1 VTPIQDELIPQEL
14 AKAELLRR
22 GWAALPPEY
31 GMPDTPPSLEEAR
44 EYCKRLTETH
54 YENFH
59 VASWF
64 LPKRLRPH
72 FQSIY
77 AYCRISDDLGDEV
90 GDREQSL
97 ALLDL
102 WDEELDACYAGK
114 ARHPVFVA
122 LAATIRECEIP
133 KQPFADLLVAF
144 RQDQTVTRFESMAE
158 VLGYCRYSANPVG
171 HLVLYACGYREAEM
185 FRLSDFTCSALQL
198 ANFWQD
204 VRSDYDRGR
213 IYLPREDMRGFGV
226 GEETIQSGECTPAF
240 RELIKYEVSEARKM
254 FAAGAPLIGMV
265 DRELALDLDLFTR
278 GGLEILRAIEAQDY
292 DVLRARPTI
301 SKWRKAGLL
310 LTALT
315 GKLVGHGGKHRE
327 RPRVAA

>member
-1 VTPIQDELIPQEL
+1 VIPTQDELILQEL

-31 GMPDTPPSLEEAR
+31 GIPDTPPSLEEAR
-44 EYCKRLTETH
+44 LYCKRLTETH

-90 GDREQSL
+90 GNREQSL

-102 WDEELDACYAGK
+102 WGEELDACYAGK

-122 LAATIRECEIP
+122 LAATIGECDIP

-144 RQDQTVTRFESMAE
+144 RRDQTVTRFETMAE

-171 HLVLYACGYREAEM
+171 HLVLYACGYRDAEM
-185 FRLSDFTCSALQL
+185 FQLSDFTCSALQL

-204 VRSDYDRGR
+204 VRSDYERGR
-213 IYLPREDMRGFGV
+213 VYHPREDMRRFGV
-226 GEETIQSGECTPAF
+226 GEEAIASGVSTPAF
-240 RELIKYEVSEARKM
+240 RELLKYEVGEARKM
-254 FAAGAPLIGMV
+254 FAAGSPLIGMV
-265 DRELALDLDLFTR
+265 DRDLALDLDLFTR

-292 DVLRARPTI
+292 DVLRARPAI

-310 LTALT
+310 LTALS
-315 GKLVGHGGKHRE
+315 GKLAGRGGKHRE
-327 RPRVAA
+327 VPQVAA